1 MAFFVFANLYAD
13 WLWYDQL
20 EFQSVLLTQWVARV
34 VMFLVGF
41 IGMAVPVWLAIQL
54 AYRLRPVYA
63 RLSSQLDRYQEVVEP
78 LRRLAMW
85 GIPIFFGFFS
95 GFAASAQW
103 ETTWLWFNGVATDM
117 TDPQFDLDTGFYL
130 FAMPF
135 YSALL
140 GFVSAVLLVCLL
152 VTALVA
158 YLYGSVRIGQREL
171 RISKAARIQL
181 AVIAGLYLL
190 VQGASLW
197 LDRYKTLVEPGDR
210 ITGPGYTGVNAVI
223 PGLTI
228 LAIVAVHRRASSS
241 SSPRSSAAGA
251 TR

>member
-1 MAFFVFANLYAD
+1 MFV
-13 WLWYDQL
+13 
-20 EFQSVLLTQWVARV
+20 
-34 VMFLVGF
+34 VGF

-103 ETTWLWFNGVATDM
+103 ETTWLWFNGVATKVL
-117 TDPQFDLDTGFYL
+117 DPQFQLDTGFYL

-190 VQGASLW
+190 VQAASLW

-210 ITGPGYTGVNAVI
+210 ITGPG
-223 PGLTI
+223 L
-228 LAIVAVHRRASSS
+228 HRCERDH
-241 SSPRSSAAGA
+241 PRPRRSS
-251 TR
+251 RSWP